1 MNKVLFIENDG
12 VCRSN
17 LGVVISK
24 FIDDA
29 DLRVLSNDTD
39 TLLKSLQ
46 TERYDKVFI
55 DSELSLDSSVWE
67 MINRQNINVITL
79 SGLSKNEATVDSC
92 FENESKKRES
102 QQVSSVYYAK
112 LVCMIKHGVV
122 FVDCCNKIV
131 YMNDFFCTMAGIE
144 KDEFVYKNVFDL
156 FVEDEKSSLPVG
168 LQCGEFRKAEV
179 FLVNEFQNIR
189 IPVSIDYQQ
198 LENEEAVLVVTDMRR
213 RRETE
218 RVILDQNKKLTR
230 LDKLKEDFIDNVSH
244 ELRTPL
250 TISKEA
256 VCLLSDKVL
265 GVMNESQRHFLD
277 VALKNLQRLT
287 NIINR
292 LLEMSRVK
300 SDDLIINKKETTL
313 DSLTEKVYNLYRVQ
327 AAHKGVVFSCECDK
341 SSPFMIDSDKAIRI
355 LSLIVENALKFS
367 SLEDKISIS
376 GSCSETEAVILIKD
390 TGCGIPIEELDNI
403 FDSFHQVNRTF
414 GPGEKGTGL
423 GLSIAN
429 GLVEMLDGSI
439 DIDSSEGE
447 GSSFKITFPL
457 NYDKILNGG
466 YVI

>member
-1 MNKVLFIENDG
+1 MNKFLLIANDG
-12 VCRSN
+12 VCRSSI
-17 LGVVISK
+17 GVVLSK

-29 DLRVLSNDTD
+29 DLLVLSNDTNE
-39 TLLKSLQ
+39 LLKSFQ
-46 TERYDKVFI
+46 AEIYDQVFI
-55 DSELSLDSSVWE
+55 DSELTLDSSVWE
-67 MINRQNINVITL
+67 TINRQDINVIVL
-79 SGLSKNEATVDSC
+79 SRCSKNEVTADSC
-92 FENESKKRES
+92 FGNWSQKIDS
-102 QQVSSVYYAK
+102 QQVSRSYYAK
-112 LVCMIKHGVV
+112 LLCMIKHGVV
-122 FVDCCNKIV
+122 FVNSSNEIIH
-131 YMNDFFCTMAGIE
+131 MNDFFCTMAGIE
-144 KDEFVYKNVFDL
+144 KDEFMHKNVFDL
-156 FVEDEKSSLPVG
+156 FVEDEKSPLPIV

-179 FLVNEFQNIR
+179 FLVNRNIQ

-198 LENEEAVLVVTDMRR
+198 LENEGAVLIVTDMRR
-213 RRETE
+213 RKDME
-218 RVILDQNKKLTR
+218 RIMLDQSKKLTR

-265 GVMNESQRHFLD
+265 GAMNESQSHFLD

-287 NIINR
+287 NIVNR
-292 LLEMSRVK
+292 LLEMSRIK
-300 SDDLIINKKETTL
+300 SDDLIMNKKETTL
-313 DSLTEKVYNLYRVQ
+313 DSLTDKLYSLYRVQ

-341 SSPFMIDSDKAIRI
+341 SSSFMIDSDKAIRV

-367 SLEDKISIS
+367 SFEDKISIS
-376 GSCSETEAVILIKD
+376 GSCSETEAVFLIKD

-429 GLVEMLDGSI
+429 GLVQMLAGSI
-439 DIDSSEGE
+439 DIESNEGE
-447 GSSFKITFPL
+447 GSSFKITIPL
-457 NYDKILNGG
+457 NYDKTLNGG